1 MTLVSSFAPA
11 HRGACRYSAAMIA
24 GMIAAVAGTTP
35 ASAQQAAPGAYVV
48 ARAGAQVDSDVKPS
62 QVLKKGQ
69 TVSKTAPKLPENI
82 DNKSGFTGELGMGY
96 DFGGFRLEGTAGYDT
111 ANVDAKA
118 LSDKTYI
125 GAGRMKSF
133 DVGVS
138 AYVDLIQEGPFKP
151 FVGGGIGASRVNYS
165 ADRHART
172 AAQGTVKPGASINGN
187 DWGFRWHLDA
197 GASYDV
203 TPKTSI
209 ELLGRYSQTSGLK
222 MKGVTIDQDL
232 TRTTPNY
239 KLETSSTSV
248 MLGLRQ
254 KF

>member
-24 GMIAAVAGTTP
+24 GMIAAIAGTTP
-35 ASAQQAAPGAYVV
+35 ASAQQAAPGAYAV

-69 TVSKTAPKLPENI
+69 TVSKTAPTLPKNI

-111 ANVDAKA
+111 ANINAKA
-118 LSDKTYI
+118 LSDKNYI
-125 GAGRMKSF
+125 GAGRLKSF
-133 DVGVS
+133 DLGVS
-138 AYVDLIQEGPFKP
+138 AYVDLIQDGPFKP
-151 FVGGGIGASRVNYS
+151 FVGGGIGASRVKYS
-165 ADRHART
+165 ADRYARNANPGT
-172 AAQGTVKPGASINGN
+172 LQPAASMAGK
-187 DWGFRWHLDA
+187 DWGFRWHVDA

-203 TPKTSI
+203 TPETSI
-209 ELLGRYSQTSGLK
+209 ELLGRHSRTSGMQ

-232 TRTTPNY
+232 SRTTPTY
-239 KLETSSTSV
+239 KLKSSSTSIMV
-248 MLGLRQ
+248 GLRQ

>member
-11 HRGACRYSAAMIA
+11 HRGACRYSAVMIA
-24 GMIAAVAGTTP
+24 GMIAAVAGTAP
-35 ASAQQAAPGAYVV
+35 ASAQKAEPGPYVV
-48 ARAGAQVDSDVKPS
+48 ARAGAQIDSDVKPS

-69 TVSKTAPKLPENI
+69 TVSKTAPTLPTGI
-82 DNKSGFTGELGMGY
+82 DNKSGFTGELSMGY

-111 ANVDAKA
+111 ANIDAKA
-118 LSDKTYI
+118 LSDKNYI
-125 GAGRMKSF
+125 GSGQLKSF
-133 DVGVS
+133 DLGVS
-138 AYVDLIQEGPFKP
+138 AYVDLIQDGPFKP

-165 ADRHART
+165 VDRYARS
-172 AAQGTVKPGASINGN
+172 ANPGTLKPSAGMEGK

-203 TPKTSI
+203 APKASI
-209 ELLGRYSQTSGLK
+209 ELLGRYSQTSGIQ

-232 TRTTPNY
+232 SRTTPNY
-239 KLETSSTSV
+239 KLKSSSTSIMV
-248 MLGLRQ
+248 GLRQ